1 MHAHFF
7 LTGPPGCGKTT
18 LVVKIAEA
26 LKEAQ
31 PAGFYTREL
40 REGGRRV
47 GFELVSLDGRRQVLS
62 HVKVRSRQRVGKYGV
77 DVAGFEAFL
86 QQLDLPH
93 CPARLLVIEEIGKM
107 ECFSPKFR
115 QLIETLLTSDRLLLA
130 TIALRGDAFIE
141 ALKQRPD
148 VELILVNETN
158 RNRLAETL
166 PERISQ
172 PLKNG

>member
-1 MHAHFF
+1 MHIF

-18 LVVKIAEA
+18 LVINIAEA
-26 LKEAQ
+26 LKEVQ

-40 REGGRRV
+40 RDGGRRV

-62 HVKVRSRQRVGKYGV
+62 HVHFRSHQRVGKYGV

-93 CPARLLVIEEIGKM
+93 SPARLLVIDEIGKM

-115 QLIETLLTSDRLLLA
+115 RLIQTLLRSDRLLLA
-130 TIALRGDAFIE
+130 TIVLRGNSFIE
-141 ALKQRPD
+141 GLKQRPD
-148 VELILVNETN
+148 VELISVSETN
-158 RNRLAETL
+158 RNR
-166 PERISQ
+166 
-172 PLKNG
+172 